1 MKLKKATRIVS
12 LVIFASLYTSS
23 VLCEPDDI
31 QQIDSSKSIEVPD
44 ASIDAEEPGPV
55 SSSSDEQVTKPSEG
69 VVAKEST
76 KAQKSASSSTKPAAS
91 TGGNTASSSV
101 TPSTEIPNSKPVEN
115 VNAPTSLPAEVTPDA
130 LSIFMAEA
138 GVVSD
143 GSRMKHPERGI
154 SMVPPSGWKVRS
166 DMPGSTFFLK
176 APPGPAMSYPR
187 NISVIRFPGPSYAD
201 QSAAEKM
208 TKFLVENFPTASA
221 SIANYALRNFQKVQ
235 TTDKR
240 DAILIYAD
248 FQDKGE
254 RMMQANVM
262 VSGQDEHY
270 LISYTDRAAHFED
283 DTLSAQFFN
292 EPWSTLMSVEL
303 TTPAPV
309 PTLDQWP
316 MFVAIGVSLV
326 MLVLGMSWFRRR
338 RSQKLYESYSNLDA
352 NDAPISGSQLSLI
365 GQDTT
370 GDSMVFKKHSR
381 EKAGR
386 EKAVGEKSGG
396 KKSGGM
402 MSSVMGG
409 KKQPDQDIDI
419 EDSLDKI
426 QPSSKLDS
434 RIEDELDDK
443 VKNWKLG

>member
-1 MKLKKATRIVS
+1 
-12 LVIFASLYTSS
+12 
-23 VLCEPDDI
+23 
-31 QQIDSSKSIEVPD
+31 
-44 ASIDAEEPGPV
+44 
-55 SSSSDEQVTKPSEG
+55 
-69 VVAKEST
+69 
-76 KAQKSASSSTKPAAS
+76 
-91 TGGNTASSSV
+91 
-101 TPSTEIPNSKPVEN
+101 
-115 VNAPTSLPAEVTPDA
+115 
-130 LSIFMAEA
+130 
-138 GVVSD
+138 
-143 GSRMKHPERGI
+143 
-154 SMVPPSGWKVRS
+154 
-166 DMPGSTFFLK
+166 
-176 APPGPAMSYPR
+176 
-187 NISVIRFPGPSYAD
+187 
-201 QSAAEKM
+201 M
-208 TKFLVENFPTASA
+208 TKFLVENFPTASV

-248 FQDKGE
+248 FEDKGE

-270 LISYTDRAAHFED
+270 LISYNDRASHFED
-283 DTLSAQFFN
+283 DALSAQFFN

-316 MFVAIGVSLV
+316 MFVAIGVSVV
-326 MLVLGMSWFRRR
+326 MLVVGMSWFRRR

-352 NDAPISGSQLSLI
+352 NDVPVSGSQLSLI

-370 GDSMVFKKHSR
+370 GDSMVFKKLR
-381 EKAGR
+381 R

-396 KKSGGM
+396 KKPGGM
-402 MSSVMGG
+402 LSSVVGG

-426 QPSSKLDS
+426 QPSSKIDS

-443 VKNWKLG
+443 VNNWKLG